1 MAKDLSDRMN
11 LSPKSC
17 FRYS

>member
-1 MAKDLSDRMN
+1 MAKDLSNRMN